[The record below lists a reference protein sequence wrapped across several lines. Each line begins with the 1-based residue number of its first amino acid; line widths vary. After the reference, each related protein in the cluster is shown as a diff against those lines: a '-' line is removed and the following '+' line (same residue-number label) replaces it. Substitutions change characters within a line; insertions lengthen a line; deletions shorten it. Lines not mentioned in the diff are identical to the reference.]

1 MQSHLK
7 EKIAYYLK
15 GYSVALLLLL
25 PFLVSFVMFFVVPFV
40 SGINMSFFHYNI
52 ADPSDTY
59 FVGLDN
65 YAYFLFTPEIPVVIG
80 GEPLL
85 GPDGEPMMVANTAF
99 YSFWYSLLYTFLFA
113 LVIVPVSIFLP
124 LFLASLLKKRPYGY
138 RLFRSLIF
146 IPSIFAV
153 SATGA
158 AFVYIFSNSEDGFI
172 NSLLGTR
179 IEWLNTPLSAW
190 FVIFLLCLYGIGAN
204 FIILAAGL
212 ENVPRSLYESSLIDG
227 CNSFQ
232 KLIYVT
238 LPGIKY
244 QLSLCFFTT
253 LIGYMNLYGQ
263 NRVLT
268 MGGPSDFANPERP
281 GVTHTV
287 IYVIQDYL
295 TGSGKFSLMGR
306 ISAVCIVFGLIVGGL
321 ASLRLFLDR
330 EKKGGNRHAKEFK
343 AYFEARKAAEG
354 R

>member
-1 MQSHLK
+1 MEAHLK
-7 EKIAYYLK
+7 EKIAYYAK
-15 GYSVALLLLL
+15 GYAVAMAFIL
-25 PFLVSFVMFFVVPFV
+25 PFLLCFLIFFLIPFL
-40 SGINMSFFHYNI
+40 SGINMSFYHYNI

-65 YAYFLFTPEIPVVIG
+65 YSYFLFTPEIPVVIG
-80 GEPLL
+80 GEPVI
-85 GPDGEPMMVANTAF
+85 GADGNVMTVANTAF
-99 YSFWYSLLYTFLFA
+99 YSFWFSLLYTFLFA
-113 LVIVPVSIFLP
+113 LLIVPVSIFLP

-138 RLFRSLIF
+138 RIFRSLIF
-146 IPSIFAV
+146 VPSIFAV

-158 AFVYIFSNSEDGFI
+158 AFVYIFSNSDDGFV
-172 NSLLGTR
+172 NSLFGTHV
-179 IEWLNTPLSAW
+179 EWLNTPISAW
-190 FVIFLLCLYGIGAN
+190 FVIFLLCLYGIGSN

-212 ENVPRSLYESSLIDG
+212 ENVPKSLYESALIDG
-227 CNSFQ
+227 ANSFQ
-232 KLIYVT
+232 RLIYVT

-306 ISAVCIVFGLIVGGL
+306 ISAICIVFGIFVGAL
-321 ASLRLFLDR
+321 ASLRLLIDR
-330 EKKGGNRHAKEFK
+330 EKKGGNRHANEFK
-343 AYFEARKAAEG
+343 EYFAKR
-354 R
+354 